1 MLGNIEI
8 CDSFFYIS
16 FPCLLTCP
24 KLIFSVVLKSVIMT
38 VRYWL
43 TRCGRFVSHSLRE
56 FSVEIWHYNV
66 ALPLCH
72 CPLVSQPQHS
82 RQIWGS
88 GSHNWL
94 LLKSSWEQKSRV
106 SFWAKYPI
114 PRAFILRIL
123 NIKRLP
129 DPCTPPVLP
138 LYSPCTH
145 PVLIHCVLVSPIPQY
160 PL

>member
-8 CDSFFYIS
+8 CDSFFNIS

-82 RQIWGS
+82 RKIWGS

-94 LLKSSWEQKSRV
+94 LLKSSWEKKSRV
-106 SFWAKYPI
+106 SFELSTQYPE
-114 PRAFILRIL
+114 PSFYAYWTLSACL
-123 NIKRLP
+123 
-129 DPCTPPVLP
+129 TPVLT
-138 LYSPCTH
+138 LYSPC
-145 PVLIHCVLVSPIPQY
+145 IPQY